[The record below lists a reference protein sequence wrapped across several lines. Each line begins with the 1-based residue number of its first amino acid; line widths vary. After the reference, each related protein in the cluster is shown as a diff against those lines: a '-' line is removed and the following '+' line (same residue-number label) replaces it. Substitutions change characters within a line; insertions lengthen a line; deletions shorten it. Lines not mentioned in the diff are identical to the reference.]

1 MLALFCDDGGPGP
14 VPYRCRECIYAFHG
28 TDNSVPYGASCDG
41 AAGRETRPLRGGASR
56 AQCRLVMVLNHV
68 KGLSPRARSR
78 GLRTELTHAVNEM
91 RRSLHALR
99 LVGMTGFLNLVTLPS
114 PGVRI
119 NLLKRWQPIRFC
131 ISCHLFWQWD
141 KGVGSAVPVILPL
154 YPMIRTRARVLGCM
168 FPNTAQQA
176 HKMQDHTLLP
186 CRLQILYGFC
196 R

>member
-1 MLALFCDDGGPGP
+1 MLQKCKSKPVGDSGIAPTIKRASISMLALFCDDGGPGP

-28 TDNSVPYGASCDG
+28 TDKSVPYGASCDG

-99 LVGMTGFLNLVTLPS
+99 LVGMTGFLNLMTLVEGAAPY
-114 PGVRI
+114 
-119 NLLKRWQPIRFC
+119 N
-131 ISCHLFWQWD
+131 
-141 KGVGSAVPVILPL
+141 
-154 YPMIRTRARVLGCM
+154 Y
-168 FPNTAQQA
+168 
-176 HKMQDHTLLP
+176 
-186 CRLQILYGFC
+186 
-196 R
+196 